1 MIRHLLDTLKNCVKA
16 TLLSPPL
23 NLFFGPT
30 IPNDTCPANTSM
42 PADIPENILAF
53 RTITTLLANI
63 PRTTP
68 SIPTDNLQDPTW
80 QDKQTRQELKI
91 CDAFAQLAVSQ
102 HDVVAVSTI
111 RGWGLDLVTCA
122 GQDQD
127 KDQDTTTTQ
136 TAAAA
141 QSSNL
146 LGQMVEFAR
155 NGWQILVTRNDRSRD
170 PATSSGDYP
179 TIISAQMPEDLN
191 GRSAY
196 DYMKSLVQT
205 LW

>member
-16 TLLSPPL
+16 TLLSPLL

-30 IPNDTCPANTSM
+30 IPNDTHPANTSM
-42 PADIPENILAF
+42 PVNIPENILAF

-63 PRTTP
+63 PCTTP

-80 QDKQTRQELKI
+80 QNKQTRQELKI

-122 GQDQD
+122 GQGQGQDQD
-127 KDQDTTTTQ
+127 QDTTQ
-136 TAAAA
+136 TAA
-141 QSSNL
+141 QSSSL
-146 LGQMVEFAR
+146 LGQIVDFAR
-155 NGWQILVTRNDRSRD
+155 NGWQILVTRNDCFAD

-191 GRSAY
+191 GQSAY